1 MSITPALDATIA
13 DLRGMQRKR
22 KQVAWFAVV
31 ACGAVLTVVEPIWRP
46 AVPGAFA
53 LITNLGLLLI
63 AVCIVGRTWCTLYI
77 GGHKKRQLTTHGPY
91 LSFAIR
97 SMFSRSSALPGSA
110 LNLAPLPRLSYSL
123 PPARS
128 FFRAWCAKRN
138 ASWPPLSATSSLPT
152 SRVFRVSGLAL
163 PCGRKLTCFWLAH
176 I

>member
-1 MSITPALDATIA
+1 
-13 DLRGMQRKR
+13 MQRKR

-77 GGHKKRQLTTHGPY
+77 GGHKKRQLRTHGPY
-91 LSFAIR
+91 SVVRNPLYVFTIIGTAGIGVN
-97 SMFSRSSALPGSA
+97 P
-110 LNLAPLPRLSYSL
+110 APLPRLSYSL
-123 PPARS
+123 PPPRSGFFARG
-128 FFRAWCAKRN
+128 AKRN

-152 SRVFRVSGLAL
+152 SRVFRVSGLTF
-163 PCGRKLTCFWLAH
+163 PCGRKLTCFRLAR